1 VQFTAHKASPAYML
15 DFIGESTEEPFL
27 EPMGVTK
34 GKSVGVASLVA
45 NTVR

>member
-1 VQFTAHKASPAYML
+1 ML
-15 DFIGESTEEPFL
+15 DFIGDLTEEPFL
-27 EPMGVTK
+27 ESFGVTK